1 MTGET
6 RYSAIVAWVKIALP
20 LLALAL
26 LSSLFLLSRAPDPD
40 AALSYAEL
48 DVERVIAEQRL
59 TRPRF
64 AGTLED
70 GRAVVLVAETIRQSP
85 GATSQILLD
94 SVTADV
100 ELAVDDAARLTAQG
114 GRIDLA
120 AQRADLS
127 GGVRI
132 GTDRGY
138 DLTSDAVTLAIGDAF
153 RLASPGPVTGTG
165 PGVTFQ
171 AGAMDLAGPADAAV
185 LHFTG
190 GVRLLYGGQ
199 R

>member
-100 ELAVDDAARLTAQG
+100 ELADDDAARLTAQG

-138 DLTSDAVTLAIGDAF
+138 DLTSDAVTLAIGAENLLNTYPDVNERGMLIVGNQYGQF
-153 RLASPGPVTGTG
+153 SPFG
-165 PGVTFQ
+165 FN
-171 AGAMDLAGPADAAV
+171 GAYYYTRVSYGW
-185 LHFTG
+185 G
-190 GVRLLYGGQ
+190 G
-199 R
+199 